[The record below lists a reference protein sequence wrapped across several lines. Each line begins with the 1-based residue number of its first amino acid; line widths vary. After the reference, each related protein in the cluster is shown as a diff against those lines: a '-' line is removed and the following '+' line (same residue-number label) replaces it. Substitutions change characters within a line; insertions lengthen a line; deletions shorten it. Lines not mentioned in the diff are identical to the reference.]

1 MKLHNLFAIAAAS
14 TTLLFAGAGCSSQA
28 DDASVGSGEQN
39 QTNADAPVARFAP
52 HLKSLRG
59 ALESGQPVDQIAQTL
74 LGSGRPAA
82 FALQALCRLYEKED
96 DATFKTMRD
105 DFKALEDGIGQ
116 YDKWYTF
123 YQAAVSQ
130 GKDKATIDRL
140 KAQADSALKTFSTM
154 LTSRGFINAEDA
166 KKPGLVGKHEE
177 WLKAYKWKSRNED
190 REVIL
195 KHLSKELEDL
205 VETKY
210 DMKIL
215 EHGDGVHELRR
226 DIRWILIEQLQV
238 GGMITLKDAKTCAIP
253 AYASLPLTD
262 RYAQLRSSALEPNP
276 CQVDGCVVA
285 ATARAVNNLGDL
297 KDQAEIELNIN
308 PGLGDVTPE
317 RLQKPAQDL
326 YDDILKNKLFET
338 YKAQIDTCRDALKVA
353 PPANPEGGADAG
365 PDAPPEK

>member
-1 MKLHNLFAIAAAS
+1 MKLQNLFAVAAAS
-14 TTLLFAGAGCSSQA
+14 ATLLFAGAGCSSQA
-28 DDASVGSGEQN
+28 DDASSIGSGEQN
-39 QTNADAPVARFAP
+39 QTNADAPMARFAP
-52 HLKSLRG
+52 HLRSLRSQ
-59 ALESGQPVDQIAQTL
+59 LESGQSVEQIAQGL
-74 LGSGRPAA
+74 LSSGRPAS

-96 DATFKTMRD
+96 DATFKAMRD

-123 YQAAVSQ
+123 HQAAVSQ
-130 GKDKATIDRL
+130 GKDKATIDGL
-140 KAQADSALKTFSTM
+140 KAKVDAALKTFNTL
-154 LTSRGFINAEDA
+154 LTSRGFINKDDPKAA
-166 KKPGLVGKHEE
+166 GLVGKHEE
-177 WLKAYKWKSRNED
+177 WLKAYKWKARNED

-226 DIRWILIEQLQV
+226 DVRWILIEQLQI
-238 GGMITLKDAKTCAIP
+238 GGMITLKDPKTCSIS

-262 RYAQLRSSALEPNP
+262 RYAQLRSSPLEPNP
-276 CQVDGCVVA
+276 CQIDGCVVA

-326 YDDILKNKLFET
+326 YDDVVKNKLFET
-338 YKAQIDTCRDALKVA
+338 YKSQIDACRDALKVA
-353 PPANPEGGADAG
+353 PVNPEGGADGG